1 MDDPTFD
8 LSDDHRR
15 RLIALFAAT
24 VASSTLSACS
34 LYGPALT
41 PVSHVAYNEALQ
53 QSEQREVL
61 LNLVRLRY
69 IDRPEFLAISSISS
83 QMQFEAQASLFG
95 SFGDD
100 QAASTGLVAPGA
112 VVAYAESPTVIFSP
126 QGGEEF
132 TRRLVSPVDLDSLYL
147 LTRYGWS
154 LDRTL
159 RLIVED
165 LNGIRNVSTREALT
179 PEDIASSQQFN
190 RVVEAMQSL
199 YERRLI
205 AIGVAHRW
213 MTVSERIPADRVSA
227 DDLLKAA
234 AEGYRFDY
242 DAESATYTLA
252 QRARSYVLRIAPNAA
267 ATPDLDSL
275 LATLGL
281 PADQSFYDID
291 SAESPETS
299 SGSGVTIRMR
309 SMLASMAYLSAGV
322 TVPESDPLGSV
333 LSSSNLDEL
342 FRVVSS
348 EEPPADAF
356 VAVPYRGR
364 WFHIEAGDL
373 ESRRTFGLL
382 SSLIRLEISAG
393 GSQSVPVLTLPLSR

>member
-1 MDDPTFD
+1 MDDQTID
-8 LSDDHRR
+8 LSDDNRR
-15 RLIALFAAT
+15 PSIALLA
-24 VASSTLSACS
+24 VAFISSALSACS
-34 LYGPALT
+34 LYGPTLT

-83 QMQFEAQASLFG
+83 QMQFQAQASLAG

-100 QAASTGLVAPGA
+100 QAASTRLVVPGA
-112 VVAYAESPTVIFSP
+112 VVGYSESPTVIFSP

-132 TRRLVSPVDLDSLYL
+132 IRRLVSPVDLDSLYL

-179 PEDIASSQQFN
+179 PEDTASLRQFN
-190 RVVEAMQSL
+190 QIVDAMQSL

-205 AIGVAHRW
+205 EVDVTERW
-213 MTVSERIPADRVSA
+213 LSISERIPSDRVSP

-234 AEGYRFDY
+234 AEGYRYDY
-242 DAESATYTLA
+242 DAESATYALE
-252 QRARSYVLRIAPNAA
+252 QQARRYVLRIAPNAA
-267 ATPDLDSL
+267 ATPELGSL
-275 LATLGL
+275 LASLGL
-281 PADQSFYDID
+281 RADQASYEID
-291 SAESPETS
+291 SAESPETPP
-299 SGSGVTIRMR
+299 GSAVTIRTR
-309 SMLASMAYLSAGV
+309 SMLASMVYLSTGV
-322 TVPESDPLGSV
+322 VVPESDPLGAI
-333 LSSSNLDEL
+333 LGSSSLDEL

-348 EEPPADAF
+348 EEPPDDAF

-364 WFHIEAGDL
+364 WYHIEADDL

-382 SSLIRLEISAG
+382 ASLIRLEISAG
-393 GSQSVPVLTLPLSR
+393 GAQNVPVLTLPLSR

>member
-1 MDDPTFD
+1 MDDPTID
-8 LSDDHRR
+8 LSDDRR
-15 RLIALFAAT
+15 RRWIALLAGT
-24 VASSTLSACS
+24 VTSSALSACS
-34 LYGPALT
+34 LYGPAVT

-95 SFGDD
+95 TFGDD
-100 QAASTGLVAPGA
+100 QAASTRLAVPGA
-112 VVAYAESPTVIFSP
+112 VVGYAESPTVIFSP

-159 RLIVED
+159 RLIAED
-165 LNGIRNVSTREALT
+165 INGIRNVSTREALT
-179 PEDIASSQQFN
+179 PEDIASSRQFN
-190 RVVEAMQSL
+190 QVVDALQSL

-205 AIGVAHRW
+205 AIGLTYRW
-213 MTVSERIPADRVSA
+213 MTVSEGIPSGRVSP

-242 DAESATYTLA
+242 DAQSATYTLQ
-252 QRARSYVLRIAPNAA
+252 QRERSYVLRIAPQAA

-281 PADQSFYDID
+281 PADQSFYEID
-291 SAESPETS
+291 SAESPESS
-299 SGSGVTIRMR
+299 SGSAVTIRTR
-309 SMLASMAYLSAGV
+309 SMLASMVYLSAGV
-322 TVPESDPLGSV
+322 AVPESDPLGSI

-348 EEPPADAF
+348 EDPPADAF

-373 ESRRTFGLL
+373 ESRRTFGVL